1 MKPSS
6 FCTICTNNCA
16 FELLGLLLSLSIY
29 HKNEKIYI
37 MCDSKTKTYIENS
50 TPQSQL
56 QITWF
61 IELD

>member
-50 TPQSQL
+50 TPQ
-56 QITWF
+56 
-61 IELD
+61 